1 MKENILQYCII
12 FCTKYKKTLLTE
24 DLHADFLNLTYRYC
38 YENSIALL
46 SLDIRD
52 KHTVILEISTE
63 IAMESP
69 HVIITN
75 LKAYLAGELKKSY
88 PQLKSKTPSL
98 WTRQHFIQTIGVRN
112 DELMEAFVFNQ
123 KGLKD

>member
-1 MKENILQYCII
+1 M
-12 FCTKYKKTLLTE
+12 TE
-24 DLHADFLNLTYRYC
+24 DLHADFLNLMYRHC

-69 HVIITN
+69 HLIITN
-75 LKAYLAGELKKSY
+75 LKAYLAVELKKNY
-88 PQLKSKTPSL
+88 PQLKSKPPSL
-98 WTRQHFIQTIGVRN
+98 WTRQHFFQTIGVRN